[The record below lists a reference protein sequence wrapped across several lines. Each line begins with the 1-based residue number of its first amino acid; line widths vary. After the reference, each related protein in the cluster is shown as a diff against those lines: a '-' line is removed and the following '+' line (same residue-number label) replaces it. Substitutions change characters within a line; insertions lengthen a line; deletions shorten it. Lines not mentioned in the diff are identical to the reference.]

1 MNVEERSR
9 PVPAAR
15 FSIKPDPV
23 TFRKLNGIIKT
34 APAMPYR
41 PEQIAHSH
49 INCICFCREEI
60 NFHSILGSAINNAT
74 NTGKLPS
81 IAQMVASILVQIISG
96 SAKKSI
102 QKNQPAPKVR
112 LVRIQILAASN
123 VEEMILSI

>member
-1 MNVEERSR
+1 MNVAERSR
-9 PVPAAR
+9 AVPVAR

-23 TFRKLNGIIKT
+23 TFRKLNGIIKI
-34 APAMPYR
+34 APAIPYM

-49 INCICFCREEI
+49 VNCICFRRAEI
-60 NFHSILGSAINNAT
+60 NFHSILGSAINNVT

-81 IAQMVASILVQIISG
+81 VAQMVASILVQIISG

-123 VEEMILSI
+123 VEEAILFI